1 MAKLIFKYGTLTSGK
16 SLDLLKVYDSYKRQG
31 KNILLTT
38 SSIDTRT
45 GKGIVSSRVGI
56 KEEAFTIDNTE
67 EGRFNLLELIDTLS
81 SEVPLDCIV
90 VDEAQFLSR
99 SIIESL
105 SRVVDK
111 LNIPVICYGLKNDF
125 QNNLFEGSEALLI
138 YADKIEEVKS
148 VCNYCNH
155 KATMN
160 ARVDAKGKR
169 VTDGEQIVLG
179 AEDKYIAVCRY
190 HYNQLAKGPIRKG
203 TVQYIYGDKL
213 WEI

>member
-1 MAKLIFKYGTLTSGK
+1 MAKLIFRYGTLTSGK

-45 GKGIVSSRVGI
+45 GKGIVSSRVGF

-67 EGRFNLLELIDTLS
+67 EGRIKLLERIDTLS
-81 SEVPLDCIV
+81 KEVPLDCIL

-99 SIIESL
+99 DIIESL

-111 LNIPVICYGLKNDF
+111 LGIPVICYGLKNDF

-160 ARVDAKGKR
+160 ARVDSDGKR
-169 VTDGEQIVLG
+169 VTEGEQIVLG

-190 HYNQLAKGPIRKG
+190 HYNQLANGPIHKG
-203 TVQYIYGDKL
+203 SVQYIYGDKL
-213 WEI
+213 